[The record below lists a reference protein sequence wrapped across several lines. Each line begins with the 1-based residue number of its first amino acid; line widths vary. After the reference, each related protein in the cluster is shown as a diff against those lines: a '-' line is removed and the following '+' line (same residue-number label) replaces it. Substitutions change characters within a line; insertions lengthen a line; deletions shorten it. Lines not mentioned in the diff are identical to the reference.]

1 VPNGFFWFL
10 GLNTLKLSVSINKA
24 GGKNPYRAAI
34 FAVSAFILT
43 QYVFGF
49 NIFLHFAVS
58 KTYLIVMKERKALK
72 TYIVKGLAT
81 VSTLILAVAGAAYGG
96 DGDNDS
102 AAPALA
108 PRTAFKVPLARINI
122 AFDNDRK
129 KYNLVKIYFDDSE
142 AYTVIAPGDDMAVK
156 KNGEATV
163 HRELPQVS
171 YLLSDFEARAIN
183 QVCRTFVATLEEYE
197 NIVKTGNWG
206 RALYLDS
213 FFPRFLRGF
222 HTMICAAKDSPEA
235 LPQSALVRDEDYDVS
250 LNSPKSDARI
260 MMWQTDRDR
269 IMKLRISTQ
278 ELIAQTKAWQS
289 GELTNSKR
297 NPELSYSGEFDRA
310 FTSFVRNY
318 FGYVP

>member
-1 VPNGFFWFL
+1 M
-10 GLNTLKLSVSINKA
+10 K
-24 GGKNPYRAAI
+24 PYIAKSLFVI
-34 FAVSAFILT
+34 I
-43 QYVFGF
+43 
-49 NIFLHFAVS
+49 I
-58 KTYLIVMKERKALK
+58 
-72 TYIVKGLAT
+72 
-81 VSTLILAVAGAAYGG
+81 LILAFAGAGYGAEG
-96 DGDNDS
+96 GNDS
-102 AAPALA
+102 AEAVLA

-129 KYNLVKIYFDDSE
+129 KYNQVKIFFDDTE

-163 HRELPQVS
+163 HRELPQVT
-171 YLLSDFEARAIN
+171 YLLSDFEARAVN
-183 QVCRTFVATLEEYE
+183 QVCRTLVATLEDYE
-197 NIVKTGNWG
+197 GIVKSRNWG

-235 LPQSALVRDEDYDVS
+235 LPQAALVRDEDYDVS

-260 MMWQTDRDR
+260 KMWQTDKDR

-278 ELIAQTKAWQS
+278 ELIVQTKKWQS
-289 GELTNSKR
+289 SELTNSKR
-297 NPELSYSGEFDRA
+297 DPELSYSGEFDRA